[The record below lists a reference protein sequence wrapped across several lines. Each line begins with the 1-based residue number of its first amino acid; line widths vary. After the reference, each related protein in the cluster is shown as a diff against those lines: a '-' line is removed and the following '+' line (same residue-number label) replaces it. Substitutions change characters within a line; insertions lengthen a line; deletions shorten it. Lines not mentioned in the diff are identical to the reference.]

1 MNQIL
6 NNIKVINLNRILK
19 LIKQQILINALK
31 FVFYIYLVNI
41 VSKDINDKDFI
52 TNEKK
57 IEINNFITEIEAK
70 INNINNKEKVN

>member
-70 INNINNKEKVN
+70 IYNIKNEEKVD

>member
-1 MNQIL
+1 
-6 NNIKVINLNRILK
+6 
-19 LIKQQILINALK
+19 
-31 FVFYIYLVNI
+31 VNI